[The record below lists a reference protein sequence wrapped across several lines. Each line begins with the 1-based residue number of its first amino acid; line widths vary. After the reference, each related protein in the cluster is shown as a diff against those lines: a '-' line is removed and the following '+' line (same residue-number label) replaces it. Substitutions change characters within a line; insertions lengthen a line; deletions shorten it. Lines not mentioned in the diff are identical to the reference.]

1 MTELEILQQR
11 FSEIAQQ
18 FPGLMHILNT
28 WPKDEKEPNLDPKY
42 MPTED
47 NLIGI
52 WGDGLVREYIP
63 DKNMKHWL
71 IKPRYAS
78 WNKDHA
84 SENFQNLAEKAGRVL
99 FEKGLLPRL
108 KLSECILKLSE
119 CKLSNNRTVQLW
131 VLVVHELGNT
141 KRFVSEWRDIKAS
154 FLHDLNVRGFDKE
167 PLRAYY
173 EVQKDFFLDSSLVIS
188 QFLEIEKE
196 ITQAEDAII
205 TANNEPLSDKA
216 LGVLNLLKHLSA
228 NKALTGRQI
237 LDELSKKNVFLDQST
252 LTKSIIPALKPHG
265 VKNKPRIG
273 YYIENK

>member
-18 FPGLMHILNT
+18 FPGLMHILTT
-28 WPKDEKEPNLDPKY
+28 WPKDEKEPKLNPKY

-47 NLIGI
+47 NLIRI

-63 DKNMKHWL
+63 EKNMKHWL

-99 FEKGLLPRL
+99 TEKGFLSRL
-108 KLSECILKLSE
+108 KLPEYILKLSE
-119 CKLSNNRTVQLW
+119 YKLNNSQKAQLW

-141 KRFVSEWRDIKAS
+141 RRFVTEPRDIKTS
-154 FLHDLNVRGFDKE
+154 FLQDLNVRGFDKE
-167 PLRAYY
+167 PIRAYY
-173 EVQKDFFLDSSLVIS
+173 EVQKDFFYESSVIIS
-188 QFLEIEKE
+188 RLLEIEKE

-205 TANNEPLSDKA
+205 TESEKWPDDL
-216 LGVLNLLKHLSA
+216 
-228 NKALTGRQI
+228 I
-237 LDELSKKNVFLDQST
+237 T
-252 LTKSIIPALKPHG
+252 LTVAQSKYSVTSVTLKRAIKDGRLRSYRPKKCIKNHPHKISESQVASYWPA
-265 VKNKPRIG
+265 NIG
-273 YYIENK
+273 QQK

>member
-99 FEKGLLPRL
+99 FEKGFLSRL
-108 KLSECILKLSE
+108 KLPESILKLSE
-119 CKLSNNRTVQLW
+119 YKLKNSQKVQLW
-131 VLVVHELGNT
+131 ILVVHELGNT
-141 KRFVSEWRDIKAS
+141 ERFVSEWRDIKTS
-154 FLHDLNVRGFDKE
+154 FLQDLNVRGFDKE
-167 PLRAYY
+167 PIRAYY
-173 EVQKDFFLDSSLVIS
+173 EVQKDFFYESSVIIS
-188 QFLEIEKE
+188 QLLEIEKE
-196 ITQAEDAII
+196 ITQAEDDIIKESEKWPDDLITLSVAI
-205 TANNEPLSDKA
+205 
-216 LGVLNLLKHLSA
+216 
-228 NKALTGRQI
+228 
-237 LDELSKKNVFLDQST
+237 KKYCVTRST
-252 LTKSIIPALKPHG
+252 LMRAIKKGRIKSHRTVNAAPNLPHK
-265 VKNKPRIG
+265 VRESEIAKNWPPKG
-273 YYIENK
+273 